1 MGDWHI
7 EIEKAGEYTFEMRR
21 WPPEAETAIA
31 GGLDEYRAKDDIFPE
46 GISLPITKAILAVEG
61 QNREIAVGQ
70 NDATVSA
77 TLSLEKGKTT
87 IRSVFCDKDDEVLC
101 GVYYL
106 RICCLSI

>member
-1 MGDWHI
+1 MNTD
-7 EIEKAGEYTFEMRR
+7 
-21 WPPEAETAIA
+21 AE
-31 GGLDEYRAKDDIFPE
+31 DDIFPE

-87 IRSVFCDKDDEVLC
+87 IRSVFCDQDDEVLC

-106 RICCLSI
+106 RIRCL